1 MSELKAGI
9 AQANI
14 TPPVGMLMAG
24 YGARKMPAVGIHDEL
39 HAVALY
45 VTDGQ
50 TEAAL
55 VTADLLSIDAQGTAR
70 VRKACAEKA
79 GLSEGNILVACSHTH
94 GGPQTELHRGGSGD
108 ALREVYSTVVV
119 HKAAGA
125 LAEAKR
131 NAVPVSV
138 GFGRQGCSFAMNR
151 RERLEDGTI
160 ILGVNR
166 AGPTDPFARVI
177 RLDRLDAGE
186 PLAVVLSYA
195 CHGTTLTDKNL
206 LYTADYP
213 GRAKRFVEQQFP
225 KARAAFI
232 AGCSG
237 DNNPYPRGDYHQS
250 ERHGRELGCA
260 AVQAAL
266 AIEEMVEGARVAVA
280 GHQFGLQ
287 LEGPPSLDEARES
300 LARAEAKAKSER
312 AEARQA
318 AGGEPVD
325 DEQALSLAT
334 ARALRSAREVV
345 EALVSGKI
353 VAAIP
358 VEAQALA
365 IGDCA
370 IVGMPGE
377 IFVKIG
383 LEVAERSPFAC
394 TIPIS
399 HANGAIGYVPTADQV
414 ALGGYEVE
422 MARASRQG
430 RFIVPESDRAMIDGA
445 LAALRKCYDAI
456 HG

>member
-1 MSELKAGI
+1 MSKLKAGV
-9 AQANI
+9 ARADI

-24 YGARKMPAVGIHDEL
+24 YGSRKTPAVGIHDEL
-39 HAVALY
+39 FAVVLY

-55 VTADLLSIDAQGTAR
+55 VTVDLLSIDAQGTAR
-70 VRKACAEKA
+70 VRKACAEA
-79 GLSEGNILVACSHTH
+79 GSLPEESILLACAHTH
-94 GGPQTELHRGGSGD
+94 GGPQTELYRGGSGD
-108 ALREVYSTVVV
+108 ALREVYSTLVV

-138 GFGRQGCSFAMNR
+138 GFGQQSCSFAMNR
-151 RERLEDGTI
+151 RERVEDGII

-166 AGPTDPFARVI
+166 AGPIDPFARVI
-177 RLDRLDAGE
+177 RLDKLGAGE
-186 PLAVVLSYA
+186 PLALVLSYA

-225 KARAAFI
+225 SARTAFV

-237 DNNPYPRGDYHQS
+237 DNNPYPRGDYYQS

-266 AIEEMVEGARVAVA
+266 AIEEMVEGASVAVA
-280 GHQFGLQ
+280 RHQFGLQ
-287 LEGPPSLDEARES
+287 LEEPPSLDEARES
-300 LARAEAKAKSER
+300 LANAEAKAESER
-312 AEARQA
+312 AEVLQA
-318 AGGEPVD
+318 AGGKPVD
-325 DEQALSLAT
+325 DEQALNWAT
-334 ARALRSAREVV
+334 ARALKSARELV
-345 EALVSGKI
+345 EALETGEI
-353 VAAIP
+353 VAAIL
-358 VEAQALA
+358 VETQALA

-377 IFVKIG
+377 IFVEIG
-383 LEVAERSPFAC
+383 LEVAERSPFDC

-414 ALGGYEVE
+414 PLGGYEVE
-422 MARASRQG
+422 IARASRQG

-445 LAALRKCYDAI
+445 LAALQKCYDAL